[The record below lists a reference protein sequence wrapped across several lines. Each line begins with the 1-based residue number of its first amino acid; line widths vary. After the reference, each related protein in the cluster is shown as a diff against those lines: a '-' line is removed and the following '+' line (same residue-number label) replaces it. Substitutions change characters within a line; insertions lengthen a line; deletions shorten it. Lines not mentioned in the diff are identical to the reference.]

1 MSGDTSFRAPVGVHD
16 VLPPESGRWAA
27 VVARFA
33 ERAARAGFGLVQT
46 PLFEHVEVF
55 RRVGEHTDVVNK
67 EMYEFRDKGDRL
79 LALRPEG
86 TASVV
91 RAYVQHRPLPPWKV
105 WYVAPNFRYE
115 RPQKGRY
122 RQHWQL
128 GVEVLGLDDADIDVE
143 VIALAAGFYRDL
155 GLRRLRLIVNSMG
168 DPDGRAAYVEALRV
182 HLLGHAEALGDAYR
196 EKVEASPLRV
206 LDSKNPDWQDAIAS
220 APQITE
226 HLGPDARA
234 HFERV
239 QEGLQ
244 ALGIDFELDPR
255 LVRGFDY
262 YTRTTFEFQS
272 DALDAAQN
280 AVGGGGRYD
289 GLAEAMGGPATPG
302 IGFGIGVER
311 LMLALEAEGSSPDA
325 LGAHP
330 TAFVID
336 GLGEAGGTFALTLTA
351 ALREAGI
358 ATDRA
363 YGGRGLKGQWKA
375 ADRSGA
381 RYGVMLGRA
390 EVERDAVAVKDL
402 ISGEQVEV
410 PRDGLVAWIQQRL
423 EESAS

>member
-1 MSGDTSFRAPVGVHD
+1 
-16 VLPPESGRWAA
+16 
-27 VVARFA
+27 
-33 ERAARAGFGLVQT
+33 
-46 PLFEHVEVF
+46 
-55 RRVGEHTDVVNK
+55 
-67 EMYEFRDKGDRL
+67 
-79 LALRPEG
+79 
-86 TASVV
+86 
-91 RAYVQHRPLPPWKV
+91 
-105 WYVAPNFRYE
+105 
-115 RPQKGRY
+115 
-122 RQHWQL
+122 
-128 GVEVLGLDDADIDVE
+128 VLGLDDADIDVE

-155 GLRRLRLIVNSMG
+155 GLRRLRLVVNSMG
-168 DPDGRAAYVEALRV
+168 DPEGRAAYVDALRT
-182 HLLGHAEALGDAYR
+182 HLLAHTDALGDAYR

-311 LMLALEAEGSSPDA
+311 LMLALEAEGARPDG
-325 LGAHP
+325 LGAAP
-330 TAFVID
+330 VAFVVD
-336 GLGEAGGTFALTLTA
+336 GLGEGGGTLALTLTA

-363 YGGRGLKGQWKA
+363 YGGRALKGQWKA

-381 RYGVMLGRA
+381 RFGVMLGRA
-390 EVERDAVAVKDL
+390 ELERGAVAVKDL
-402 ISGEQVEV
+402 GSGEQVEV
-410 PRDGLVAWIQQRL
+410 PRDHLIAWIQQRL
-423 EESAS
+423 EESAT